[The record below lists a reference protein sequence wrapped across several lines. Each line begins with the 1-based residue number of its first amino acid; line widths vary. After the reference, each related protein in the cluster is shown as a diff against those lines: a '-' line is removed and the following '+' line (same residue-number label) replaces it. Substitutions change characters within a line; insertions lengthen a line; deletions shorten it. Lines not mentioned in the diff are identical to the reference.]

1 MGTEAWRNK
10 RKLRGK
16 EMRGKEGCQRGGG
29 VGNREL
35 PAVWGG
41 GGQDRR

>member
-10 RKLRGK
+10 RKLRGE
-16 EMRGKEGCQRGGG
+16 EMRGKEGCHGAG
-29 VGNREL
+29 VGNREP

-41 GGQDRR
+41 GGQDLR